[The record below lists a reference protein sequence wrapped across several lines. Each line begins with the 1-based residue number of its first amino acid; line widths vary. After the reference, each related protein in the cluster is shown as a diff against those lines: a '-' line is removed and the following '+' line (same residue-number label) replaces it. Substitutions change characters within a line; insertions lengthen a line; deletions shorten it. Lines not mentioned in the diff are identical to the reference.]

1 MIEALWDFFGLYK
14 AGSDYLPSCWLT
26 MLLLY
31 LNAGLYLA
39 DLYHLVKRKSK
50 AETVSLMAIPGIF
63 AILLVAV
70 ASFFTHVPN
79 LLRETSRAK
88 CLSLLITTM
97 LPETNLALLL
107 VVFLY
112 PVLWGIGFWRQL
124 KHEHGSCKRWA
135 LSSIPDYIAWI
146 ILVCGIVY
154 HLIFGEN
161 ILHSVLENAKD
172 GDLLALYG
180 SSHGIGLYIWMYGT
194 YILVCKEVVLLVGL
208 LSELLLMRIPLRY
221 RSGKNAVTFVGF
233 YYLFCQNAVFRGTF
247 LMEAALVIPLCGV
260 MLREAASP
268 FSDNASIM
276 LYAAFLLLTGAVFV
290 VLIVI
295 HPIMRTLSCFDA
307 WGQRKQI
314 RELFCT
320 EYFLMQPVFR
330 NRLFTVTYHFIIDE
344 QDAAGVYYL
353 PLLTDISGWT
363 YSKNKNGRWKRI
375 TFADG
380 RTLEVSE
387 QEAEAAKEML
397 TYASNRLCAQKE
409 TGGNRSNINNMP
421 GTEETWNPVINPAE
435 TTYQKLV
442 KVFMCM
448 LVILFMMSYQ
458 ILK

>member
-1 MIEALWDFFGLYK
+1 MIEAFLDFFQLYTVD
-14 AGSDYLPSCWLT
+14 ADYLPDFWLT
-26 MLLLY
+26 MILLY
-31 LNAGLYLA
+31 LNAGLYLN
-39 DLYHLVKRKSK
+39 DLYNLVKRKSK
-50 AETVSLMAIPGIF
+50 AETFSLMAIPGVFAVIFVSMLSIF
-63 AILLVAV
+63 A
-70 ASFFTHVPN
+70 HVPN
-79 LLRETSRAK
+79 LQSIASQAK
-88 CLSLLITTM
+88 RLSLLITAIQ
-97 LPETNLALLL
+97 PQTNLALLL
-107 VVFLY
+107 IVFLY
-112 PVLWGIGFWRQL
+112 PILWGIGLLRQ
-124 KHEHGSCKRWA
+124 KRHEHGSRKRWV
-135 LSSIPDYIAWI
+135 LSCIPDYIAWI
-146 ILVCGIVY
+146 ILILGIGY
-154 HLIFGEN
+154 HLFFGEN
-161 ILHSVLENAKD
+161 ILNSVLENAKE

-180 SSHGIGLYIWMYGT
+180 SRRTWLYIWMYGI

-221 RSGKNAVTFVGF
+221 HSGQNADSFVSF
-233 YYLFCQNAVFRGTF
+233 YYLFCQNAIFRGIS
-247 LMEAALVIPLCGV
+247 LLEAALVIPLCGV

-268 FSDNASIM
+268 FSDHSSTMI
-276 LYAAFLLLTGAVFV
+276 YAAILLLTGAVFV
-290 VLIVI
+290 VLIAIGSV
-295 HPIMRTLSCFDA
+295 MRTLSCFDA

-320 EYFLMQPVFR
+320 EYFLMQPVSR
-330 NRLFTVTYHFIIDE
+330 NRSFTVTYHFIIDE

-397 TYASNRLCAQKE
+397 SYASNRLCAQKE

-421 GTEETWNPVINPAE
+421 GTEETWNPVINPAK

-448 LVILFMMSYQ
+448 LIILFMMSYQ

>member
-1 MIEALWDFFGLYK
+1 MIEAFLDFFQLYTMD
-14 AGSDYLPSCWLT
+14 ADYLPDFWLT
-26 MLLLY
+26 MILLY
-31 LNAGLYLA
+31 LNAGLYLN
-39 DLYHLVKRKSK
+39 DLYNLVKRKSK
-50 AETVSLMAIPGIF
+50 AETFSLMAIPGVFAVIFVLMLSIF
-63 AILLVAV
+63 A
-70 ASFFTHVPN
+70 HVPN
-79 LLRETSRAK
+79 LQSIASQDKR
-88 CLSLLITTM
+88 LSLLITAIQ
-97 LPETNLALLL
+97 PQTNLALLL
-107 VVFLY
+107 IVFLY
-112 PVLWGIGFWRQL
+112 PILWGIGLLRQ
-124 KHEHGSCKRWA
+124 KRHEHGSRKRWV
-135 LSSIPDYIAWI
+135 LSCIPDYIAWI
-146 ILVCGIVY
+146 ILILGIGY
-154 HLIFGEN
+154 HLFFGEN
-161 ILHSVLENAKD
+161 ILNSVLENAKE

-180 SSHGIGLYIWMYGT
+180 SHGTWLYIWMYGI
-194 YILVCKEVVLLVGL
+194 YILACKEAVLLVGL

-221 RSGKNAVTFVGF
+221 HSGQNAVTFVSF
-233 YYLFCQNAVFRGTF
+233 YYLFCQNAIFRGIS
-247 LMEAALVIPLCGV
+247 LLEAALVIPLCGV

-268 FSDNASIM
+268 FSDYSSTMI
-276 LYAAFLLLTGAVFV
+276 YAAILLLTGAVFV
-290 VLIVI
+290 VLITIGPV
-295 HPIMRTLSCFDA
+295 MRTLSCFDA

-320 EYFLMQPVFR
+320 EYFLMQPVSS
-330 NRLFTVTYHFIIDE
+330 NRSFTVTHHFIIDE
-344 QDAAGVYYL
+344 QAAAGVYYL

-421 GTEETWNPVINPAE
+421 GTEETWNPVINPAK

>member
-1 MIEALWDFFGLYK
+1 MIEAFLDFFQLYTVD
-14 AGSDYLPSCWLT
+14 ADYLPDFWLT
-26 MLLLY
+26 MILLY
-31 LNAGLYLA
+31 LNAGLYLN
-39 DLYHLVKRKSK
+39 DLYNLVKRKSK
-50 AETVSLMAIPGIF
+50 AETFSLMAIPGVFAVIFVSMLSIF
-63 AILLVAV
+63 A
-70 ASFFTHVPN
+70 HVPN
-79 LLRETSRAK
+79 LQSIASQAK
-88 CLSLLITTM
+88 RLSLLITVIQ
-97 LPETNLALLL
+97 PQTNLALLL
-107 VVFLY
+107 IVFLY
-112 PVLWGIGFWRQL
+112 PILWGIGLLRQRR
-124 KHEHGSCKRWA
+124 HEHGSRKRWV
-135 LSSIPDYIAWI
+135 LSCIPDYIAWI
-146 ILVCGIVY
+146 ILILGIGY
-154 HLIFGEN
+154 HLFFGEN
-161 ILHSVLENAKD
+161 ILNSVLENAKV

-180 SSHGIGLYIWMYGT
+180 SRRTWLYIWMYGI

-221 RSGKNAVTFVGF
+221 RSGKNAVTFVSF
-233 YYLFCQNAVFRGTF
+233 YYLFCQNAIFRGIS
-247 LMEAALVIPLCGV
+247 LLEAALVIPLCGV

-268 FSDNASIM
+268 FSDYSSIM
-276 LYAAFLLLTGAVFV
+276 IYAAFMLLTGAVFV
-290 VLIVI
+290 VLITIGPV
-295 HPIMRTLSCFDA
+295 MRTLFCFDA

-397 TYASNRLCAQKE
+397 SYASNRLCAQKE

-421 GTEETWNPVINPAE
+421 GTEETWNPVINPAK

-448 LVILFMMSYQ
+448 LIILFMMSYQ

>member
-1 MIEALWDFFGLYK
+1 MIEAFLDFFQLYTMD
-14 AGSDYLPSCWLT
+14 ADYLPDFWLT
-26 MLLLY
+26 MILLY
-31 LNAGLYLA
+31 LNAGLYLN
-39 DLYHLVKRKSK
+39 DLYNLVKRKSK
-50 AETVSLMAIPGIF
+50 AETFSLMAIPGVFAVIFVSMLSIF
-63 AILLVAV
+63 A
-70 ASFFTHVPN
+70 HVPN
-79 LLRETSRAK
+79 LQSIASQAK
-88 CLSLLITTM
+88 RLSLLITAIQ
-97 LPETNLALLL
+97 PQTNLALLL
-107 VVFLY
+107 IAFLY
-112 PVLWGIGFWRQL
+112 PILWGIGLLRQ
-124 KHEHGSCKRWA
+124 KRHEHGSRKRWV
-135 LSSIPDYIAWI
+135 LSCIPDYIAWI
-146 ILVCGIVY
+146 ILILGIGY
-154 HLIFGEN
+154 HLFFGEN
-161 ILHSVLENAKD
+161 ILNSVLENAEA

-180 SSHGIGLYIWMYGT
+180 SRRTWLYIWMYGI

-421 GTEETWNPVINPAE
+421 GTEETWNPVINPAK